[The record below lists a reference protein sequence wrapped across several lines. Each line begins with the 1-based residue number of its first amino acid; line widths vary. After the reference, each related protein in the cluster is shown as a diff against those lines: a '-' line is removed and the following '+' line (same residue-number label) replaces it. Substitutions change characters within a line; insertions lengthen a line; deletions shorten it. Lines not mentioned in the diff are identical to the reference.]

1 MFTQDYLEFFKELAA
16 NNNKDWFDLNR
27 KRYENSVKKPFTNF
41 VQSLIN
47 ELATS
52 NPEFKDLT
60 PSECTFRI
68 NRDIRFSK
76 DKTPYKLYCSA
87 VVAPGGKKSKAINGI
102 YFEFTPEHVNFYGG
116 VYEADKEEI
125 LLIREGIIKHHSKF
139 KSLYSDKKFTN
150 YFGEILG
157 EKNKTLPKEMKEF
170 GENEDLLFNKQ
181 WYFKTSFPAELI
193 LEKDLIQKVKAAFEI
208 ASPIQTFFQQLI
220 NA

>member
-1 MFTQDYLEFFKELAA
+1 MFSQDYLEFFKELAA

-27 KRYENSVKKPFTNF
+27 KRYENSVKKPFTSF
-41 VQSLIN
+41 VQQLID
-47 ELATS
+47 ELAKS
-52 NPEFKDLT
+52 NQEFKDLT
-60 PSECTFRI
+60 PAECMFRI

-102 YFEFTPEHVNFYGG
+102 YFEFTPENVNFYGG

-125 LLIREGIIKHHSKF
+125 LMIREGIIKHYSKF
-139 KSLYSDKKFTN
+139 KSLYSDKKFKN

-170 GENEDLLFNKQ
+170 GETENLLFNKQ

-193 LEKDLIQKVKAAFEI
+193 LDKDLIKKVKEAFEI